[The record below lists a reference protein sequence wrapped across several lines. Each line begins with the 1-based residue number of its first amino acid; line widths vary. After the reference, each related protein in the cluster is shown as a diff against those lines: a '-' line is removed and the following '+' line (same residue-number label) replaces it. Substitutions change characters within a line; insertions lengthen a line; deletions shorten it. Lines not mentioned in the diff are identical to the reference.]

1 MRVAAVADIR
11 QVHEG
16 LAALYLEFVSAVMV
30 AFVVKWAVSTID
42 FGAGTITGP
51 ADGQKMMETV
61 TQSRGRQSS

>member
-1 MRVAAVADIR
+1 VADIR

-42 FGAGTITGP
+42 FGAGAITGP
-51 ADGQKMMETV
+51 ADGQKDDGNCHTK
-61 TQSRGRQSS
+61 